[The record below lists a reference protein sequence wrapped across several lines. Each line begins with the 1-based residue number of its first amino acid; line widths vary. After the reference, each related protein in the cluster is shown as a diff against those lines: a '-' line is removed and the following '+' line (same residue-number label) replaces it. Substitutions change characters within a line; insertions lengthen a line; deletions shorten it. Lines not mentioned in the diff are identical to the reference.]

1 MATRTVCVTM
11 EFYVELEAEMVRN
24 DYGVARS
31 PVWYEPENIEVRRIM
46 HEDKEYS
53 EEEFAEKFG
62 EKLAALVAEE
72 ASDDDNVEWE
82 DD

>member
-1 MATRTVCVTM
+1 MTTRTVCVTM
-11 EFYVELEAEMVRN
+11 EFYVELSAEMVRN

-31 PVWYEPENIEVRRIM
+31 PVWYEPENIEVQGISFG
-46 HEDKEYS
+46 DKSYTEA
-53 EEEFAEKFG
+53 EFTEKFG

-82 DD
+82 NG